1 MYYQDLNGVLA
12 DVAGVYESAIN
23 KDTDISTLQL
33 DDEGYE
39 KIVEALAEEMEGEP
53 DIEYIKCLQTVGELF
68 SYANGE

>member
-23 KDTDISTLQL
+23 KDTDISMLCL

-39 KIVEALAEEMEGEP
+39 KLAKALAEEMEEEP
-53 DIEYIKCLQTVGELF
+53 DVDYIKCLQTVGDLL